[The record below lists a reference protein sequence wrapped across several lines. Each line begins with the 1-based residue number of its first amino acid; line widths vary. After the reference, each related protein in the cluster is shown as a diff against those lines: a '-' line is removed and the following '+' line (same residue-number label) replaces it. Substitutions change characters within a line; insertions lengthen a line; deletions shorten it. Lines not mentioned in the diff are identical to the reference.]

1 MGWGH
6 IWKYSGEKSNKC
18 NQCNYA
24 SSQKSNLRTH
34 LKSLSGEKS
43 KKCNLCDYASSH
55 AGHLRTHLK
64 LHSGVKPM
72 WLHLPMHL
80 IWGHIW
86 RHTSEKS
93 RTNASNVIMLSL
105 RQAISVDIWKCTVE
119 KKSHKCKQCDYAFSQ
134 AGNLRKHSKT
144 HSREKSNKCDQC
156 DYASYH
162 AGHLRTHLE
171 IHNWE
176 KSRKRNRFASS
187 YANNWRCF

>member
-1 MGWGH
+1 
-6 IWKYSGEKSNKC
+6 
-18 NQCNYA
+18 
-24 SSQKSNLRTH
+24 
-34 LKSLSGEKS
+34 
-43 KKCNLCDYASSH
+43 
-55 AGHLRTHLK
+55 
-64 LHSGVKPM
+64 
-72 WLHLPMHL
+72 MHL

-134 AGNLRKHSKT
+134 AGNLRKHLKS

-162 AGHLRTHLE
+162 TGHLRTHLKM
-171 IHNWE
+171 HNWE
-176 KSRKRNRFASS
+176 KSRKRNHIASS
-187 YANNWRCF
+187 HANNWRCFWKIKVQRLCINPSWQFEEKFGEKNQTSTTCATSHQYKLTIWGGTLKRTIKKYQTSATISISTINT